1 MQGRGSRAS
10 CRCPCPPAP
19 APDAAALG
27 PRAGDDRARRPT
39 RIIFDE
45 GHHVFEAAD
54 STFAAELTGQ
64 EAIELRR
71 WIIGPERQNR
81 GRRRGLA
88 ARLADIAS
96 YDDQG
101 AQAIESALEAAHALP
116 GDNWLQRLHDGEPS
130 GPIEGLLG
138 QVRSATYA
146 RDESANGSGR
156 QEAGTG
162 IETETDRKRVV

>member
-1 MQGRGSRAS
+1 MVNAARSGFGAS
-10 CRCPCPPAP
+10 
-19 APDAAALG
+19 
-27 PRAGDDRARRPT
+27 DDRSRRPT

-96 YDDQG
+96 YDEQG
-101 AQAIESALEAAHALP
+101 EKEIEAAQIGRASCRAR
-116 GDNWLQRLHDGEPS
+116 G
-130 GPIEGLLG
+130 G
-138 QVRSATYA
+138 QDV
-146 RDESANGSGR
+146 
-156 QEAGTG
+156 
-162 IETETDRKRVV
+162 